1 MTSSSA
7 EKTHQ
12 KARNEMYEFYN
23 PNPVRPEGGAG
34 DCAVRAVAKAL
45 DISWEESYTLL
56 SANGFLMGEL
66 PNSDLVWGSVVR
78 QHGFTRE
85 IPNNCEDCYTVEEFM
100 NDNPEGTFL
109 VKSDGHVAC
118 VIDGTLYDSWDSSQN
133 GVIYVWKK
141 GEE

>member
-1 MTSSSA
+1 M
-7 EKTHQ
+7 KTN
-12 KARNEMYEFYN
+12 AYAVIMAGG
-23 PNPVRPEGGAG
+23 EGGRLRCVTG
-34 DCAVRAVAKAL
+34 DRPKPLVP
-45 DISWEESYTLL
+45 LL
-56 SANGFLMGEL
+56 GRPLMEHIL
-66 PNSDLVWGSVVR
+66 RLLR

-100 NDNPEGTFL
+100 NDNPEGTFA

-141 GEE
+141 GE